1 VSGAGSIAV
10 VATVDELLQATD
22 DVPTDGN
29 SKFRPDT
36 HAVTCRTTE
45 DKPSTTQRQCLE
57 LETSQSEVGD
67 SAGTLVAGRSRWV
80 SAAEAVDDPDAVEAD
95 HDRQPPRHRRGLEPS
110 DLLQPAH
117 IPLDVGADCREWFQV
132 LLVAPAEEDPEVG
145 VGVEAGLAAVAA
157 QVGGD
162 RRPQHE
168 LIRRCDSGVGNGEG
182 GHI

>member
-110 DLLQPAH
+110 DLLQPAQYH
-117 IPLDVGADCREWFQV
+117 SMSVRTATSGYRSCSSHQ
-132 LLVAPAEEDPEVG
+132 
-145 VGVEAGLAAVAA
+145 
-157 QVGGD
+157 
-162 RRPQHE
+162 RRK
-168 LIRRCDSGVGNGEG
+168 IRRSEWVWR
-182 GHI
+182 